1 MALSRAELES
11 KLWQAADIL
20 RGQIDAADYKN
31 YIFSLLFLKRLSD
44 RFGEEV
50 EHAVAAGVPR
60 ETALKDPDE
69 HEFFALI
76 AELGLEAVPANERR
90 DQMALSKT
98 ELESKLWQAADILR
112 GQIDAADYKNYIFSL
127 LFLKR
132 LSRRLRGRIRG
143 ALTRRWRTPWR
154 RVFRANGADAALRDP
169 DEHEPFFVP
178 PEFRLTFARW
188 DALLES
194 SMNAGEAL
202 NIAGSAVENANTDP
216 RGWTV
221 CWLAGTNWNDESKLG
236 SPASRERIIRSLLN
250 HFGDLDLR
258 DENLREDAA
267 GTGNVL
273 GDAYEYLINKFA
285 DDAGK
290 KGGEFYTPRP
300 VVRLIVELLQPR
312 EGMRICDPTA
322 GSGGMLIYA
331 AQYVRER
338 GGDIRNLVLHG
349 QERNLGTLAIGK
361 LNLLLH
367 GLRAA
372 RVEPGDVIAE
382 PQLTDTSGRLFS
394 YDRVIANPPFS
405 LKNWGHDFAPNDPH
419 HRFDR
424 YGAIPP
430 KTKGD
435 FAFLLHMLGVT
446 NAEGMVGV
454 VMPHG
459 ILFRG
464 GAEGRIRQGIVEADL
479 FEAVIGLAPNLFF
492 GASIPVA
499 ICVLNKD
506 KPLERQGKTLFIDA
520 AQEGYFRQGK
530 AQNFIEP
537 EHIAKLVK
545 AYRAFEDVER
555 FAHVADLEEM
565 RGNDFNLNIS
575 RYVDTTE
582 PVEVMGVAQ
591 ALAELREAE
600 RRRDE
605 AAAKMNELLAELG
618 YVR

>member
-1 MALSRAELES
+1 
-11 KLWQAADIL
+11 
-20 RGQIDAADYKN
+20 
-31 YIFSLLFLKRLSD
+31 
-44 RFGEEV
+44 
-50 EHAVAAGVPR
+50 
-60 ETALKDPDE
+60 
-69 HEFFALI
+69 
-76 AELGLEAVPANERR
+76 
-90 DQMALSKT
+90 MALSKT

-132 LSRRLRGRIRG
+132 LSDRFDEEVENAEASGVPRE
-143 ALTRRWRTPWR
+143 T
-154 RVFRANGADAALRDP
+154 ALRDP
-169 DEHEPFFVP
+169 DEHEFFVP
-178 PEFRLTFARW
+178 PIARW
-188 DALLES
+188 DALMES
-194 SMNAGEAL
+194 SMNVGEAL
-202 NIAGSAVENANTDP
+202 NIAGSAVENANTP
-216 RGWTV
+216 RLDGV
-221 CWLAGTNWNDESKLG
+221 LAGTNWNDESKLG
-236 SPASRERIIRSLLN
+236 SPANRERIIRSLLN

-273 GDAYEYLINKFA
+273 GDAYEYLINQFA

-331 AQYVRER
+331 AQYVREH

-446 NAEGMVGV
+446 NPEGLVGV
-454 VMPHG
+454 VMPRG

-479 FEAVIGLAPNLFF
+479 FEAVIGLVPNLFF

-537 EHIAKLVK
+537 EHIAKIVK

-575 RYVDTTE
+575 RYVDTTD

-618 YVR
+618 YAKG